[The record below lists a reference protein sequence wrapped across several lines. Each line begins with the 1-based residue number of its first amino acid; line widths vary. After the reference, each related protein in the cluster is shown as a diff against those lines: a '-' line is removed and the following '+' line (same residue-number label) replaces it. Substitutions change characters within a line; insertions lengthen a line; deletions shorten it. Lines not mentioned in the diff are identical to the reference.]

1 MPLELSNFFPKR
13 IFVHVSY
20 TFHRFDIFH
29 SGVCKAF
36 TCLSTTF
43 FFFPFLLLMH
53 TWILS
58 LQALSK
64 TLYIFFC
71 STKPARWLT
80 LSAFIYFLL
89 TLSFANLV
97 TVIVRNRL
105 SARHLDV
112 ISAHHQVVT
121 PRLETS
127 LTLSG
132 SFFLSLLHIATNS
145 S

>member
-1 MPLELSNFFPKR
+1 MSCP
-13 IFVHVSY
+13 IFSQKESLFMSH
-20 TFHRFDIFH
+20 I
-29 SGVCKAF
+29 
-36 TCLSTTF
+36 LSTDLIFSILMSAKPLLASQLLF

-80 LSAFIYFLL
+80 LSAFIYFFL

>member
-1 MPLELSNFFPKR
+1 MFSQKESLFMSR
-13 IFVHVSY
+13 I
-20 TFHRFDIFH
+20 
-29 SGVCKAF
+29 
-36 TCLSTTF
+36 LSTDLIFSILVSAKPLLASQLLFF

-80 LSAFIYFLL
+80 LSAFIFFL

-112 ISAHHQVVT
+112 ISAHHQAVT